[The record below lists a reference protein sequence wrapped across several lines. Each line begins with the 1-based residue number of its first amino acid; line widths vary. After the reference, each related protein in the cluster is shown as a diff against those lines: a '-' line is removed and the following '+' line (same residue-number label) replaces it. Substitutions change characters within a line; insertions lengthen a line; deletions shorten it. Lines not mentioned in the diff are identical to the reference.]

1 MGSGSASRQ
10 HRSPADTHHGD
21 SGHPD
26 WHAPEHANEVFQVI
40 RMSIDKDNSPPDS
53 DAQNTTEAP
62 QGVFNLILTGGGEFG
77 NRFLALIL
85 QHLISSGVVTATKS
99 PVGEV
104 SLETVADEVNLAA
117 HSLDVDFTVADEL
130 TYVIDDPT
138 LLQYV
143 QTNLLTLIGG
153 GAGREWRRML
163 GYFEEYSELDE
174 FLTEA
179 VTAEPHTHFQ
189 MAFAGLTGATG
200 MGKLRRQLDRI
211 RNGDLPAPS
220 QHPGVFLPVTVG
232 PSLRIHDQYVN
243 AIDPD
248 QQRRAFENLYE
259 HLPFLRH
266 AIQDGIASGQVFADN
281 ALLSLLERTHRQ
293 RVPFSDLKRLQVPI
307 RTDDNWRPFIENYRF
322 SDAYDPV
329 ADNGSRNDALARS
342 LLFPLYAGIRPPELY
357 FDQGDAHFDRNDYF
371 GELEG
376 VSWLPGHLWLDNIT
390 DIGGLVPDFGQ
401 PASVEDTFY
410 PAARY
415 ATYTTPGGFNLDS
428 VERALV
434 FAHVRDGSLSSRA
447 HGTISRTVADEL
459 DILPADVSTTEITGL
474 EPRHFPVSTDPELAL
489 NVMVGVNDLEVSYRE
504 LGKQTLDGG
513 A

>member
-1 MGSGSASRQ
+1 MPAANPI
-10 HRSPADTHHGD
+10 PADADHGD
-21 SGHPD
+21 SIPPG

-40 RMSIDKDNSPPDS
+40 RMSINKDNSPPDS

-62 QGVFNLILTGGGEFG
+62 QSVFNLTLTGGGEFG

-85 QHLISSGVVTATKS
+85 QHLIRSGVVTATKS

-104 SLETVADEVNLAA
+104 SLNTAADEVNLAA

-143 QTNLLTLIGG
+143 QKNLLTLIGG

-200 MGKLRRQLDRI
+200 MGKLRRQLDCI
-211 RNGDLPAPS
+211 RNGNLPAPS
-220 QHPGVFLPVTVG
+220 EHPGVLLPVTVG

-243 AIDPD
+243 AIDTD

-259 HLPFLRH
+259 HLPVLRH

-281 ALLSLLERTHRQ
+281 ALLSLLERTHCQ
-293 RVPFSDLKRLQVPI
+293 RVPLSDLKRLQDPI
-307 RTDDNWRPFIENYRF
+307 RIDDNWRQFIENYRF
-322 SDAYDPV
+322 SDAYDSV

-390 DIGGLVPDFGQ
+390 DIDDLVPDFGQ
-401 PASVEDTFY
+401 PASVEDAFY

-415 ATYTTPGGFNLDS
+415 ATYTTPAGFNLDS
-428 VERALV
+428 VERAMV
-434 FAHVRDGSLSSRA
+434 FAHVREGSLSSRA

-474 EPRHFPVSTDPELAL
+474 EPRHFPASTAPELAL
-489 NVMVGVNDLEVSYRE
+489 NVMVGVNDLEISYRE